1 MQLTNKVENTRERK
15 PWKRRSERISRYLK
29 SGVLEHPCRQQDPGQ
44 SISKKEYLV
53 LKSIVQLSDITFWN
67 TPTEPLRGWMAL
79 TTPVQPTGL
88 TSSLEICGPR
98 LNPLLLGAP
107 NVLSLHL
114 LTFTNSATDQP
125 LFNLLAW
132 GIN

>member
-79 TTPVQPTGL
+79 TIPVQPTGL

-114 LTFTNSATDQP
+114 TFTNSTTDQL